1 MLKASIFVDPRITD
15 EVVDNLKSWGFE
27 SVKVLSSS
35 RQPLIE
41 FKGKEED
48 IEEWSGGVQSIR
60 DYIRKCFLFLK
71 NI

>member
-41 FKGKEED
+41 FKGKEDD
-48 IEEWSGGVQSIR
+48 IEEWSGEFNRFGITSESVFYS
-60 DYIRKCFLFLK
+60 
-71 NI
+71 